1 MDNKELYLSIKND
14 LDNYIN
20 DNYVFEEIVL
30 NVAETK
36 KRVVSKCVP
45 PKGTPKPRLS
55 KPKMYEGEAL
65 REVKPRSLDDLINHV
80 NDTFQEAVFYH
91 IDTKGLDEVEVYT
104 NAHLDRRLFS
114 KLRSNKDF
122 KPSKKTAIS
131 ICLGLK
137 LNLDETKDLLEKAG
151 YTLSHSSI
159 ADLII
164 EYFIKNKEYDL
175 NVINSILYEYHQEL
189 LYV

>member
-1 MDNKELYLSIKND
+1 MDNKEYYLSIKND

-20 DNYVFEEIVL
+20 KNIIFEDNFLCEAI
-30 NVAETK
+30 TK
-36 KRVVSKCVP
+36 PNRCRNSRVVLP
-45 PKGTPKPRLS
+45 TGAKPRVV
-55 KPKMYEGEAL
+55 KTRVQKAEA
-65 REVKPRSLDDLINHV
+65 PRTLEDMINHI

-175 NVINSILYEYHQEL
+175 NIINSILYEYHQEL